1 VSAESEGGTLRW
13 LPHGRQSDA
22 DWQDDKSQ
30 SDTGDVTHQS
40 NSTLSNDNQRHSL
53 TEVASKLNGEEIIGI
68 YAPLKLNFLSSA
80 QTNVCVTCNIRPII
94 NKVKRVAFVISESP
108 SSV

>member
-1 VSAESEGGTLRW
+1 MTVSKTFRKGEKSEGGTLRV
-13 LPHGRQSDA
+13 PG
-22 DWQDDKSQ
+22 Q
-30 SDTGDVTHQS
+30 SDTGDVTYQS

-53 TEVASKLNGEEIIGI
+53 TEVASKLNGEDIVGI
-68 YAPLKLNFLSSA
+68 YAPLKLKFLSSA
-80 QTNVCVTCNIRPII
+80 QTNACVTCNIRSII